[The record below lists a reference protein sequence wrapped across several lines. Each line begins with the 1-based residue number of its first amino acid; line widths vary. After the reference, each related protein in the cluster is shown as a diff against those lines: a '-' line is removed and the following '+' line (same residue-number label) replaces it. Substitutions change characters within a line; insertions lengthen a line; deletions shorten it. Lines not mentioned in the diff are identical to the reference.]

1 MEKIDAKILGMVS
14 VTLLTRL
21 TAHLERT
28 GVLPLGWTARELRE
42 AAQAADRNV
51 THGSDPA
58 LHEAF
63 AAALRRVAEMSI
75 QPPQPAA
82 PEPRDAEPAR

>member
-21 TAHLERT
+21 TAHLERN
-28 GVLPLGWTARELRE
+28 GVLPLGWTAQELRE

-51 THGSDPA
+51 THGTDPA

-63 AAALRRVAEMSI
+63 AAALRRVAEVSI
-75 QPPQPAA
+75 QAQPPAA
-82 PEPRDAEPAR
+82 PSDAEPAG